1 MELSQ
6 ALYTTRAMR
15 RVKPDPI
22 PDEILAK
29 LLDAA
34 VRAPAGGNTQSWRFL
49 LVSDP
54 AKRIALQ
61 KLYREGLT
69 ELNATKYKA
78 VMDLIKDGD
87 PSDPEVIQAKKT
99 NASAEWLAD
108 NLHLVPKWRKLHLP
122 GLVEPATRGNRRRNR
137 HLSHHTAVQE
147 SHTTGSRAAWSTGT
161 RGVGSD
167 GHDHSRLPNRS
178 VGCCPTSTTP

>member
-34 VRAPAGGNTQSWRFL
+34 VRAPSGGNTQSWRFL

-54 AKRIALQ
+54 AKRVALQ

-69 ELNATKYKA
+69 DLNATKYKA

-87 PSDPEVIQAKKT
+87 PTDPEVIQAKKT
-99 NASAEWLAD
+99 NAW
-108 NLHLVPKWRKLHLP
+108 
-122 GLVEPATRGNRRRNR
+122 
-137 HLSHHTAVQE
+137 
-147 SHTTGSRAAWSTGT
+147 
-161 RGVGSD
+161 
-167 GHDHSRLPNRS
+167 PN
-178 VGCCPTSTTP
+178 G